1 MDTGYLGW
9 AFKRSLV
16 VTLLYVIACLVIWQL
31 LGSASGWIAFVIS
44 AVTWAMYFAVYV
56 KDPRTDKRYYHET
69 RKADE

>member
-9 AFKRSLV
+9 AFKRSRV
-16 VTLLYVIACLVIWQL
+16 VTLLYVIACLLIWQL
-31 LGSASGWIAFVIS
+31 LGSANGCFAFVIS

-56 KDPRTDKRYYHET
+56 KDHRTDKRYYQET